1 MPKLRADYRRAEATM
16 LAHGIT
22 RDVLPEL
29 ILPGLASAAFIWCV
43 ARLF

>member
-1 MPKLRADYRRAEATM
+1 M
-16 LAHGIT
+16 LAHGIM

-29 ILPGLASAAFIWCV
+29 ILPGLASAALIWYV